1 MKCPLDLS
9 PDTFKRELIIDPRE
23 KSCWR
28 GSLREGDVAE
38 LGRGKGR
45 EKWMEN
51 RGKVP
56 HYLISPVLNSF
67 TVSVLLSG
75 GTGPVSS
82 SSNPS

>member
-23 KSCWR
+23 KGWWK
-28 GSLREGDVAE
+28 GNAREGDMAE
-38 LGRGKGR
+38 LGRERGR

-51 RGKVP
+51 RGKAL
-56 HYLISPVLNSF
+56 HDLISPVLNSF

-75 GTGPVSS
+75 GTGPISP
-82 SSNPS
+82 SSNLS